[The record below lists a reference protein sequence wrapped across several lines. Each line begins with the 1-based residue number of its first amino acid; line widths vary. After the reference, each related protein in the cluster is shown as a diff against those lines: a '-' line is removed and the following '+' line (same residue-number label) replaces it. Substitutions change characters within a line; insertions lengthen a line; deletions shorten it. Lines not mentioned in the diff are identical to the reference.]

1 MVFPGDVSSDC
12 CSEISDEDI
21 AKANAKNNLLN
32 ESLGFVQK
40 DESDPAMEE
49 NEEHEVLENSE
60 GFSEMELEHIALK
73 NDLVNQSLGFGGED
87 IGLGTEIDKEDES
100 IQENDHFNE
109 TEQFFRSIAMEL
121 DADNEVSIVIPNE
134 IEYHFG
140 THN

>member
-49 NEEHEVLENSE
+49 NEEYEVVENSE
-60 GFSEMELEHIALK
+60 GFSVMELEHIALK
-73 NDLVNQSLGFGGED
+73 NDLVNQS
-87 IGLGTEIDKEDES
+87 
-100 IQENDHFNE
+100 QAFNN
-109 TEQFFRSIAMEL
+109 RSGSVLTSFKRSKKSVLTVE
-121 DADNEVSIVIPNE
+121 
-134 IEYHFG
+134 
-140 THN
+140 